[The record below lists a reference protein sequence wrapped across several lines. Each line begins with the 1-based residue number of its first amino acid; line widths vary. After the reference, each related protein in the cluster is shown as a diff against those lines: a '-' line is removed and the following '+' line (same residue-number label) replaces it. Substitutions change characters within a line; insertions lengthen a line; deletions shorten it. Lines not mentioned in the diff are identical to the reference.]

1 MHDSVA
7 LQRYLQRH
15 TETGLPRHSFAQ
27 SSLASCGGDSHLQG
41 ITGLAGDIDTHARGQ
56 RSHAGHSCAES
67 PRHVTA
73 DTQAN
78 AELRTALQ

>member
-27 SSLASCGGDSHLQG
+27 PHWLHVMVIPAY
-41 ITGLAGDIDTHARGQ
+41 R
-56 RSHAGHSCAES
+56 ES
-67 PRHVTA
+67 PALLETLTRMPEGSGRTLIILVLNRP
-73 DTQAN
+73 DT
-78 AELRTALQ
+78 